1 VAAARPQTSGRSTRR
16 IPDEVPAPR
25 IIASPLV
32 HTTDPRHGSE
42 FIDSKMRLRAI
53 CTSKIHHATVT
64 EANVAYIGSIGI
76 DAALLER
83 ADIKPGEKVGV
94 WNVNNGARI
103 ETYAI
108 PAPQGSGEI
117 VVNGAA
123 ARHFQVGDKVIIVA
137 FTLTDEHVEPRMFL
151 VGERNEFAGW
161 LRISAEPDAVQEEI
175 AAPAEEL

>member
-1 VAAARPQTSGRSTRR
+1 MLRS
-16 IPDEVPAPR
+16 
-25 IIASPLV
+25 AS
-32 HTTDPRHGSE
+32 TET
-42 FIDSKMRLRAI
+42 KMRLRAI

-76 DAALLER
+76 DAALIEL
-83 ADIKPGEKVGV
+83 ADIRPGEKVGV
-94 WNVNNGARI
+94 WNVNSGARI

-117 VVNGAA
+117 VVNGSA

-137 FTLTDEHVEPRMFL
+137 FALTDEAVEPRMFL

-161 LRISAEPDAVQEEI
+161 LKISSDPQAVQEELS
-175 AAPAEEL
+175 APATEV